1 MSIKQK
7 TMFLCLQCGPFVR
20 VYTEV
25 WTRESDGPYKI
36 EFIHHI
42 EGNAELADEVLIKPK
57 PEGEK
62 IDYSYCGKCNQLISK
77 DESMNWGDD
86 LMQMELKANK

>member
-1 MSIKQK
+1 MVAVYFFKRQTIHVK
-7 TMFLCLQCGPFVR
+7 MPIFFFIMAIFPFLLNYYLPVVFRYFKHQ
-20 VYTEV
+20 
-25 WTRESDGPYKI
+25 
-36 EFIHHI
+36 
-42 EGNAELADEVLIKPK
+42 
-57 PEGEK
+57 K